1 MEIKDK
7 NLYDILECMETIHA
21 RGGVDSAEMEYILML
36 MYDNNTYIVN
46 KILEK
51 WSKE

>member
-1 MEIKDK
+1 MKIKDK
-7 NLYDILECMETIHA
+7 NLKAILECMETIHD
-21 RGGVDSAEMEYILML
+21 RGGVDSAEIEYMLML
-36 MYDNNTYIVN
+36 MYDNNAYIVN

>member
-1 MEIKDK
+1 MKIKDK
-7 NLYDILECMETIHA
+7 NLKSILKCMETIHN

-36 MYDNNTYIVN
+36 MYDNNTDIVN